1 MLHYKQEP
9 ALEMMRNDE
18 SLKFLFAL
26 VKLTKQKKDV
36 HQFGCLPSQQTFL
49 DYQSWMP
56 AKSDFREIIVDT
68 TPARLHFDME
78 WEGGERAEELPKVY
92 NVLEAVKEVLE
103 RRINGLGVAESTLQT
118 VGDDQLVLQ
127 LPGEQDPS
135 RAAKVLGTTALL
147 EFRAQ
152 KPGTEQQMT
161 GLLKLKR
168 QAQAVLN
175 QRRQRSQALA
185 DGQPAPDSTTPP
197 LDLPAEQLAES
208 LRSLGVAVPAG
219 SSEADQLELLLAEI
233 NRRIVELYE
242 PAELTG
248 KDLTAAGR
256 QQQQSGN
263 GWDVTLSFNSEGGRK
278 FAALTQS
285 IAGSGR
291 LLGIVLDGRS
301 ISEASVGAEFKPA
314 GITGGSASITGNFTA
329 EEARDLEV
337 QLRGGSLPLPVK
349 LIEVRTVG
357 PSLGAENIR
366 SSLVAALSGL
376 ALVAVFMVVVYRLP
390 GLVSVL
396 ALSLYALFNLAIYA
410 LIPVT
415 LSLPGIAG
423 FILSIGMAVDANV
436 LIFERVKEELRA
448 GNTLIRSIDTGF
460 SLAFSSILDGHV
472 TGLISC
478 AALFALGTGL
488 VKGFA
493 VTLAIG
499 LLLSLFTALTCTR
512 TLLRVLMSYPALR
525 RPNYF
530 LPASKLPAPVA

>member
-1 MLHYKQEP
+1 MARQQGW
-9 ALEMMRNDE
+9 
-18 SLKFLFAL
+18 FAL
-26 VKLTKQKKDV
+26 ILALAIAAGAVLASFPLQLGLDLKGGSQLTLQV
-36 HQFGCLPSQQTFL
+36 
-49 DYQSWMP
+49 MP
-56 AKSDFREIIVDT
+56 AGAIT
-68 TPARLHFDME
+68 TVKPE
-78 WEGGERAEELPKVY
+78 Q
-92 NVLEAVKEVLE
+92 LEAVKDVLD

-185 DGQPAPDSTTPP
+185 EGQSAPDTPAV
-197 LDLPAEQLAES
+197 DLPAQQLAES
-208 LRSLGVAVPAG
+208 LQSLGVAVPAG
-219 SSEADQLELLLAEI
+219 SSEADQLELLLAEV
-233 NRRIVELYE
+233 NRRIVALYE

-248 KDLTAAGR
+248 RELTAAGR
-256 QQQQSGN
+256 QQQQTGS
-263 GWDVTLSFNSEGGRK
+263 GWDVTLTFNSEGGRK

-301 ISEASVGAEFKPA
+301 ISEASVGPEFKPA
-314 GITGGSASITGNFTA
+314 GITGGSASISGNFTA

-376 ALVAVFMVVVYRLP
+376 ALVAVFMVVVYRLA

-512 TLLRVLMSYPALR
+512 SILRLLTSYPALR
-525 RPNYF
+525 RVTYF
-530 LPASKLPAPVA
+530 LPARQLPAGAA

>member
-1 MLHYKQEP
+1 MARQLWAVP
-9 ALEMMRNDE
+9 VIA
-18 SLKFLFAL
+18 FLAIASVAAL
-26 VKLTKQKKDV
+26 VLLPLQLGLDLRGGSQLTLQV
-36 HQFGCLPSQQTFL
+36 
-49 DYQSWMP
+49 MP
-56 AKSDFREIIVDT
+56 AGSIKTVGKEQ
-68 TPARLHFDME
+68 
-78 WEGGERAEELPKVY
+78 
-92 NVLEAVKEVLE
+92 LEAVKDVLD

-152 KPGTEQQMT
+152 KPGTEQEMT

-168 QAQAVLN
+168 QVQAVLN
-175 QRRQRSQALA
+175 QSRAKAAATASGEPAAPQVEIEAEDLA
-185 DGQPAPDSTTPP
+185 
-197 LDLPAEQLAES
+197 
-208 LRSLGVAVPAG
+208 RSLQQLGVEVPPG
-219 SSEADQLELLLAEI
+219 SSESDQLELLLGAV
-233 NRRIVELYE
+233 NTKIVALYE
-242 PAELTG
+242 PATLTG
-248 KDLTAAGR
+248 RDLTGAGR
-256 QQQQSGN
+256 QQQQTGKA
-263 GWDVTLSFNSEGGRK
+263 WDVTLSFNSEGGRK
-278 FAALTQS
+278 FAELTQG
-285 IAGSGR
+285 IAGTRR

-301 ISEASVGAEFKPA
+301 ISEASVGPEFKPA
-314 GITGGSASITGNFTA
+314 GITGGGASITGNFSA

-366 SSLVAALSGL
+366 SSLLAALSGL

-478 AALFALGTGL
+478 VALFALGTGL

-512 TLLRVLMSYPALR
+512 TLLRLLMSYAALR
-525 RPNYF
+525 RPTYF
-530 LPASKLPAPVA
+530 LPAAQLPASAS

>member
-1 MLHYKQEP
+1 MARQQGWLALILAVAIASGALLFTFPLQLGLDLRGGSQLTVQVLP
-9 ALEMMRNDE
+9 AGSIR
-18 SLKFLFAL
+18 S
-26 VKLTKQKKDV
+26 VQKE
-36 HQFGCLPSQQTFL
+36 Q
-49 DYQSWMP
+49 
-56 AKSDFREIIVDT
+56 
-68 TPARLHFDME
+68 
-78 WEGGERAEELPKVY
+78 
-92 NVLEAVKEVLE
+92 LEAVKEVLE
-103 RRINGLGVAESTLQT
+103 RRVNGLGVAESTLQT

-152 KPGTEQQMT
+152 KPGSEQAMQ
-161 GLLKLKR
+161 GLLQLKR
-168 QAQAVLN
+168 QAQAVLG
-175 QRRQRSQALA
+175 RARAKA
-185 DGQPAPDSTTPP
+185 DAAGNGTPAPAEASFKAEELAKALQGLNINVPPGSTET
-197 LDLPAEQLAES
+197 EQL
-208 LRSLGVAVPAG
+208 
-219 SSEADQLELLLAEI
+219 QLLLDTV
-233 NRRIVELYE
+233 NRKIVDLYE
-242 PAELTG
+242 PAALTG
-248 KDLTAAGR
+248 RDLTSAGR
-256 QQQQSGN
+256 QQQQTGT
-263 GWDVTLSFNSEGGRK
+263 GWDVTLAFNRAGGER
-278 FAALTQS
+278 FAALTKS
-285 IAGSGR
+285 IAGTGR

-301 ISEASVGAEFKPA
+301 ISEASVGPEFKTA
-314 GITGGSASITGNFTA
+314 GITGGAASITGNFTA

-349 LIEVRTVG
+349 VLEVRSVG

-366 SSLVAALSGL
+366 TSLVAALAGL

-390 GLVSVL
+390 GVVAVV
-396 ALSLYALFNLAIYA
+396 ALSFYALFNLAVYA

-436 LIFERVKEELRA
+436 LIFERIKEELRS

-478 AALFALGTGL
+478 FALFTLGTGL

-499 LLLSLFTALTCTR
+499 LLLSLFTALTCSR
-512 TLLRVLMSYPALR
+512 TLLRLLMGYPGLR
-525 RPNYF
+525 RLSNF
-530 LPASKLPAPVA
+530 LPATQLPASAS

>member
-1 MLHYKQEP
+1 MARQQGW
-9 ALEMMRNDE
+9 
-18 SLKFLFAL
+18 FAL
-26 VKLTKQKKDV
+26 ILALAIAAGALLVSFPLQLGLDLRGGSQLTLQVLPAGSIRSVQKE
-36 HQFGCLPSQQTFL
+36 Q
-49 DYQSWMP
+49 
-56 AKSDFREIIVDT
+56 
-68 TPARLHFDME
+68 
-78 WEGGERAEELPKVY
+78 
-92 NVLEAVKEVLE
+92 LEAVKDVLE

-152 KPGTEQQMT
+152 RPGTEQEMT

-175 QRRQRSQALA
+175 QSQVKAA
-185 DGQPAPDSTTPP
+185 AIANGQPVPP
-197 LDLPAEQLAES
+197 AVSIKAEELAEA
-208 LRSLGVAVPAG
+208 LTQLGISVPPG
-219 SSEADQLELLLAEI
+219 SSETEQLELLLSTV
-233 NRRIVELYE
+233 NTKIVSLYD

-248 KDLTAAGR
+248 KDLTSAGR
-256 QQQQSGN
+256 QQQQTGT
-263 GWDVTLSFNSEGGRK
+263 GWEVTLAFNSEGGKK
-278 FAALTQS
+278 FAELTKG
-285 IAGSGR
+285 IAGTSR

-301 ISEASVGAEFKPA
+301 ISEATVGPEFKPA
-314 GITGGSASITGNFTA
+314 GISGGAASITGNFTA
-329 EEARDLEV
+329 DEARDLEV

-366 SSLVAALSGL
+366 SSLIAALSGL

-390 GLVSVL
+390 GVVSVL
-396 ALSLYALFNLAIYA
+396 ALSLYSLFNLAVYA

-436 LIFERVKEELRA
+436 LIFERVKEELRS

-512 TLLRVLMSYPALR
+512 TLLRLLMSYPGLR
-525 RPNYF
+525 RSTYF
-530 LPASKLPAPVA
+530 LPAAQLPASAS